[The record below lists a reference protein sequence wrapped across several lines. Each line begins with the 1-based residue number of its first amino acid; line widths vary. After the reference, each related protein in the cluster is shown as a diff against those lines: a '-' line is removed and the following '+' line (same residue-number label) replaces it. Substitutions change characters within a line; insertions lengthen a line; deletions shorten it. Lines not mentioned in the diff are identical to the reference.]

1 MCCFAGMKKNENN
14 ENKYGHNIPYEF
26 LIPRISFK
34 MEQILSYFTQDI
46 IDLILKKNAE
56 IQQEN
61 IPGYPKLF
69 HESL

>member
-1 MCCFAGMKKNENN
+1 MIIYLETFPGESVQ
-14 ENKYGHNIPYEF
+14 F
-26 LIPRISFK
+26 LLETMGRISFK